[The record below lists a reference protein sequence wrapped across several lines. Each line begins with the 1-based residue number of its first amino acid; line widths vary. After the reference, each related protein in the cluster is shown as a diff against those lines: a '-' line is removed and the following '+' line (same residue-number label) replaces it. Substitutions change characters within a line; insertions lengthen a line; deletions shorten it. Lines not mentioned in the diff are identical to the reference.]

1 MISINRTLTALRD
14 ARKNDDKGFT
24 LIELLVVILII
35 GVLAAIAIPIFLT
48 QQTQAA
54 EAGQKA
60 DLANA
65 KIAYV
70 SAVVAGTVPSTT
82 QATALT
88 TLQNNGYTGS
98 ADIGFGGSN
107 TGTSFDIC
115 LGKFKITA
123 AGGVTQLGSGSYT
136 SKTCTAA

>member
-70 SAVVAGTVPSTT
+70 SSVVAGSVPSTT
-82 QATALT
+82 QATGLA
-88 TLQNNGYTGS
+88 TLKTNGYTGS
-98 ADIGFGGSN
+98 DNIGFGSSN
-107 TGTSFDIC
+107 NGTAFDIC

-123 AGGVTQLGSGSYT
+123 GGGVEQLGSGSYT
-136 SKTCTAA
+136 AKTCTAA

>member
-70 SAVVAGTVPSTT
+70 SAVVAGVAAPQLSDL
-82 QATALT
+82 TA
-88 TLQNNGYTGS
+88 NGYTGGTVI
-98 ADIGFGGSN
+98 IGTGS
-107 TGTSFDIC
+107 GKTSFGIC
-115 LGKFKITA
+115 SGKFKITA
-123 AGGVTQLGSGSYT
+123 SGGVSQ
-136 SKTCTAA
+136 AASAYADAAACGV

>member
-54 EAGQKA
+54 DASKKA

-70 SAVVAGTVPSTT
+70 SYVVSTT
-82 QATALT
+82 PFVAPTQANLEA
-88 TLQNNGYTGS
+88 NGYTGGPLTFQS
-98 ADIGFGGSN
+98 GN
-107 TGTSFDIC
+107 TATSFGIC
-115 LGKFKITA
+115 SGTFKITA
-123 AGGVTQLGSGSYT
+123 TGGVAPG
-136 SKTCTAA
+136 TCS